1 MFLIRLKKRNKVKH
15 VYTILLV
22 LFAWSVSLVAQ
33 PPGGNKPTP
42 SGQERVKVLKV
53 AFITEALNLTQE
65 EAQLFWPI
73 YNEYQDKRDVVR
85 ARLAENRKKVKEQ
98 AETLTP
104 EELLKLAD
112 EEMALRQQDLDLQ
125 KEMHEKLK
133 KVLPAKKLALLYVA
147 EEDFKKELLEMLKK
161 DDPGKDAPKPN
172 PGDGPK
178 PKPR

>member
-1 MFLIRLKKRNKVKH
+1 MKH
-15 VYTILLV
+15 ICTILLV
-22 LFAWSVSLVAQ
+22 LFAWTVSLVAQ
-33 PPGGNKPTP
+33 PPGGDKPTP

-85 ARLAENRKKVKEQ
+85 AQLAENRKKVKEQ

-104 EELLKLAD
+104 EELMKLAD
-112 EEMALRQQDLDLQ
+112 QEMTLRQQDLDLQ

-133 KVLPAKKLALLYVA
+133 KVLPAKKLAQLYVA

-161 DDPGKDAPKPN
+161 DNQGKDGPKPN
-172 PGDGPK
+172 PGNGPK
-178 PKPR
+178 PNPR